1 MELGRTAVYD
11 VDEEVLDAQAFQAS
25 LGVLADARS
34 EDVLVYRGRD
44 ALNDAAQ
51 LVVGCDVRKVDVVA
65 KRKELFDCGVALDD
79 ALLEQPAQASSV
91 RLVELVGTA
100 WFELHALVAKVIDAL
115 GEQLGGAPV
124 ILIQAIVAVE

>member
-11 VDEEVLDAQAFQAS
+11 VDEEVLDAQALQAS

-100 WFELHALVAKVIDAL
+100 WFELHALV
-115 GEQLGGAPV
+115 
-124 ILIQAIVAVE
+124 